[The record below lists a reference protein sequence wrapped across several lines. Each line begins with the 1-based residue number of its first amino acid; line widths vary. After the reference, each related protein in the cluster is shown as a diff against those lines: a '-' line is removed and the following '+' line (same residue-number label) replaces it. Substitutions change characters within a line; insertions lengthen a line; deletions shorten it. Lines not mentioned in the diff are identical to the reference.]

1 MCQVARRCRC
11 ARDCY
16 VIEAMRPLA
25 DFFQTCL
32 SEIGFL
38 KIRCLRGIT
47 ALERV
52 LVKVCFTTELSLAEK
67 EQTRRKIDE

>member
-16 VIEAMRPLA
+16 AIEAMRPLA

-32 SEIGFL
+32 SEIGENTLFA
-38 KIRCLRGIT
+38 GDYST
-47 ALERV
+47 
-52 LVKVCFTTELSLAEK
+52 
-67 EQTRRKIDE
+67 

>member
-1 MCQVARRCRC
+1 
-11 ARDCY
+11 
-16 VIEAMRPLA
+16 MRPLA

-38 KIRCLRGIT
+38 KIRCLRGII